1 MPPFTAFLRAI
12 NVGGRVV
19 KMEDLRKQFEA
30 LGFDN
35 VSTFIASGNVIFE
48 TAQENA
54 DALESRIEERL
65 QKALG
70 YRVATFLRS
79 GPEVAKLSSLC
90 GKYASEIEAGA
101 VLYVI
106 FARRAPR
113 PDEKRRLVAFN
124 NEIDQLAVHGRD
136 ILWLCRRHLG
146 ESTLDGAAM
155 EKTCAVEATVR
166 NANTVARIAAKFF

>member
-1 MPPFTAFLRAI
+1 MRFSAFLRAV

-19 KMEDLRKQFEA
+19 KMDVLRKQFEA

-48 TAQENA
+48 TAHGNP
-54 DALESRIEERL
+54 DALEVRIEERL

-70 YRVATFLRS
+70 FRVATLLRS
-79 GPEVAKLSSLC
+79 GPEVTTIAARC
-90 GKYASEIEAGA
+90 ENYAAEIDAGA

-106 FARRAPR
+106 FARNAPP
-113 PDEKRRLVAFN
+113 PDGKRRLLALN
-124 NEIDQLAVHGRD
+124 NEIDELAVHGRD

-146 ESTLDGAAM
+146 ESTLEGGALDR
-155 EKTCAVEATVR
+155 TCTLEATVR
-166 NANTVARIAAKFF
+166 NANTVRRIAAKYF